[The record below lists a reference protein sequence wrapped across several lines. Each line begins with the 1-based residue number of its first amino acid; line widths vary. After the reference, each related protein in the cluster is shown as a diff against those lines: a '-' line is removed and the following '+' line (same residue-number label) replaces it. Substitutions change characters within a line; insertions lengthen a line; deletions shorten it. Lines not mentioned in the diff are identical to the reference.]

1 MPPSLA
7 AILANVKY
15 LAPMRFHFDFAQWA
29 RLVRVAWRE
38 PHPAGRRRMLV
49 RLLGFV
55 PLVASFHAVCFFL
68 DGLLFPG
75 LRRIAVHEP
84 VFLVGHARSGTT
96 LLHRV
101 MSRDGARFSSFMLY
115 EMYFPS
121 LLQKRV
127 IRALAAVD
135 RRALGGFF
143 ERRVKAW
150 EQKRYGKT
158 QDLHAMGLTVPEED
172 DFLFYWSCASG
183 TWMLKLPAMGEID
196 FYHLDRA
203 PERKRRR
210 VERFYAD
217 CIRRQLYLNGAGR
230 VHLCKAPHFAGRV
243 ASLIESFPG
252 ARIVVTMRS
261 PHETIPSLLKLVK
274 VGYQLR
280 GWDEPKMA
288 RSLGVLAAQSFHTY
302 RHPLEVLA
310 KHPETRHAIVD
321 YRELVAEPKR
331 VVGEVYEALG
341 LPMTAEF
348 AAVLDEEQAR
358 ARKHKSGHRYSLEEF
373 GLDKDAIE
381 RELAELFE
389 RYGWHEGS
397 PR

>member
-1 MPPSLA
+1 V
-7 AILANVKY
+7 I
-15 LAPMRFHFDFAQWA
+15 FHFDFRQWA
-29 RLVRVAWRE
+29 RLIRVAWRE

-49 RLLGFV
+49 RLLVLV

-75 LRRIAVHEP
+75 LHRVEVRAP

-96 LLHRV
+96 LLHRL
-101 MSRDGARFSSFMLY
+101 MSRDGARFSSFRLY

-121 LLQKRV
+121 LLQKKV
-127 IRALAAVD
+127 IRALAAFD
-135 RRALGGFF
+135 RRRLGGFF
-143 ERRVKAW
+143 ERRVSAW
-150 EQKRYGKT
+150 EKKRYGKT
-158 QDLHAMGLTVPEED
+158 QDIHAMGLTKPEED

-196 FYHLDRA
+196 FYHLDRE
-203 PERKRRR
+203 PEKRRR
-210 VERFYAD
+210 RVQRFYAD
-217 CIRRQLYLNGAGR
+217 CIRRQLYLDGPDR
-230 VHLCKAPHFAGRV
+230 THLCKAPHFAGRV

-261 PHETIPSLLKLVK
+261 PYETIPSLLKLMK
-274 VGYQLR
+274 VGYTLR
-280 GWDEPKMA
+280 GWDEPRMA

-302 RHPLEVLA
+302 KHPLEVLA

-331 VVGEVYEALG
+331 TVALVYEALG
-341 LPMTAEF
+341 IPLTPGF
-348 AAVLDEEQAR
+348 AAVLEQEQAR
-358 ARKHKSGHRYSLEEF
+358 ARKHESGHHYSLEEF
-373 GLDKDAIE
+373 GLDRDAIE

-389 RYGWHEGS
+389 RHRWSEGS
-397 PR
+397 AA

>member
-1 MPPSLA
+1 VL
-7 AILANVKY
+7 
-15 LAPMRFHFDFAQWA
+15 FHFDFTQWA
-29 RLVRVAWRE
+29 RLLRLAWRE

-49 RLLGFV
+49 RLLLFV
-55 PLVASFHAVCFFL
+55 PAVASFHAVCFLL
-68 DGLLFPG
+68 DGLFFPG
-75 LRRIAVHEP
+75 LHRVTVRAP

-96 LLHRV
+96 LLHRL
-101 MSRDGARFSSFMLY
+101 MSRDAERFSSFMLY

-127 IRALAAVD
+127 IRALAAAD
-135 RRALGGFF
+135 RRWLGGFF
-143 ERRVKAW
+143 ERRVLAW
-150 EQKRYGKT
+150 EKRRYGAT
-158 QDLHAMGLTVPEED
+158 QDIHAMGLTQPEED

-203 PERKRRR
+203 PEKKRRR
-210 VERFYAD
+210 VQRFYAD
-217 CIRRQLYLNGAGR
+217 CIRRQLYLNGPDR

-261 PHETIPSLLKLVK
+261 PYETIPSLLKLMK
-274 VGYQLR
+274 VGYELR
-280 GWDEPKMA
+280 GWDAPRMA
-288 RSLGVLAAQSFHTY
+288 RSLGVLAHQSFHTY
-302 RHPLEVLA
+302 LHPLEVLA

-321 YRELVAEPKR
+321 YRELVSEPR
-331 VVGEVYEALG
+331 RAVGAVYEALG
-341 LPMTAEF
+341 IPLAPEYEKI
-348 AAVLDEEQAR
+348 LDAEQAR
-358 ARKHKSGHRYSLEEF
+358 ARKHESGHRYSLEEF

-381 RELAELFE
+381 RELAGLFA

-397 PR
+397 ESHGG